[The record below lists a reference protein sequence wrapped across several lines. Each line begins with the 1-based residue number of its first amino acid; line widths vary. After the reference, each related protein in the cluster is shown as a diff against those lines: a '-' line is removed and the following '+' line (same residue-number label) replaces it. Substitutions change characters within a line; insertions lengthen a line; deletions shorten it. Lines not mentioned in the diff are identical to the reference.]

1 MRDYKAHLQIVD
13 IFKYLILFSVKY
25 RVTHEVGGG
34 SKIKAVE
41 GANLQYDCMAI
52 ADANPTPPFPSVAQ
66 TSGETKNTSRI
77 TVTHRRDGKYT
88 VDCLHESCF

>member
-1 MRDYKAHLQIVD
+1 M
-13 IFKYLILFSVKY
+13 KY

-41 GANLQYDCMAI
+41 GTNLQYDCMAI
-52 ADANPTPPFPSVAQ
+52 ADANPSPPFPSVAQ

-77 TVTHRRDGKYT
+77 TVMHRRDGKYT
-88 VDCLHESCF
+88 VDCLHKFHLLIPSLISFFATEGITP